1 MDVQNASEG
10 KHDMVIL
17 KYIGNADGHGAY
29 IEGVP
34 ATDLTQEQI
43 DASGYTVDEL
53 LAFSPAVYALT
64 QRAGE

>member
-1 MDVQNASEG
+1 
-10 KHDMVIL
+10 MVIL

-53 LAFSPAVYALT
+53 LAFSPAAYALAHDEPARDLT
-64 QRAGE
+64 QQDGE